1 MVCFGMG
8 VVMAF
13 AVRLYLG
20 WENRR
25 RDQLDASRDVN
36 EALEHQIRAMV
47 NLMDKT
53 DKEIHQFRYVY

>member
-1 MVCFGMG
+1 
-8 VVMAF
+8 MAF